1 MGGIKITTKLCDRNW
16 WDILSDRYPWNR
28 NWNHISCVPV
38 ALVPKQQ
45 RTVSSHVS
53 PLPCQMSTFVWK
65 NLLLRPKKKKKG
77 KRQHPSDS
85 QWNSAVKM
93 GVVIYYD
100 SGTQKKLQTNGRY
113 FSNSPTHQPQQF
125 QTGLT
130 EHGQCDGVN
139 KWRGRGGIGG
149 RTLVHCTIVIRP
161 SHDADLRL
169 GDVAYHL
176 VDCV

>member
-1 MGGIKITTKLCDRNW
+1 MEPKLESHFLCSCGTGTKTTEHSIQSC
-16 WDILSDRYPWNR
+16 LS
-28 NWNHISCVPV
+28 
-38 ALVPKQQ
+38 L
-45 RTVSSHVS
+45 TVSDVY
-53 PLPCQMSTFVWK
+53 LCLEKFTFAT
-65 NLLLRPKKKKKG
+65 KKKKEG